1 MLDLISFF
9 LCSLFLNVTVIEI
22 QIAVYD
28 IPKLAV
34 KIKVAPNPFVAN
46 SVFIPV

>member
-1 MLDLISFF
+1 VQFIPECNRDRNTNIL
-9 LCSLFLNVTVIEI
+9 
-22 QIAVYD
+22 IAVYD